1 MTSIDYTHG
10 KIPGQDSGIEVRHSM
25 CDICTPGMQCGL
37 DVLVKDGKIIKV
49 EGTEGFPVSNGHL
62 CTKGA
67 GNRQFVYR
75 EDRILTPLKRV
86 GERGEGKFEPI
97 SWDEAL
103 NLISEKFLQVR
114 RDYGADKAAFY
125 SGYQKY
131 YRFMLRRFAGA
142 FGTQNY
148 GTESSACF
156 TSGAMAWQVASGTS
170 MGMNL
175 PNAEL
180 VIGWG
185 QNGFFSRYPI
195 VRNEIANREKRGMK
209 IMIVDPRITP
219 ASQRLADLHL
229 RPHLGTDGAL
239 ALSIAHVLIEND
251 WVDHDYIDKYVHG
264 FAEYSDYV
272 KQFTPEKGEE
282 LTGVPAADII
292 AAAELIHSCHG
303 ICIPE
308 SSTLGHHRNGMQNY
322 RALMSLLII
331 TGNFDRKGAQLPVEF
346 SFMERASGFSSHE
359 EEFMEEKYP
368 EDAPK
373 AIGSAEFPLWYY
385 LRHDMQANK
394 LADNILK
401 QDENSVKVLLG
412 LGMNYRMFTEDN
424 KYIEALKKLEMF
436 VDVDIFMSDTAKYA
450 DIVLPACTSLEREQ
464 FISYPG
470 GMVWYT
476 NKAIEPL
483 GESKSDPEILSLLA
497 QRMDLDDPLLK
508 GGYDACVSYIIRDLP
523 ITLEELKAA
532 ELPFKL
538 PGFTPYQIGS
548 TLEKGLPTP
557 TGKLELYSEIIASHP
572 EWGLDPL
579 PTYTPPYNL
588 DPEKYPFRLC
598 AGARIPNAI
607 HSRLHDLPWERNL
620 LPEPSVEMSMEDAD
634 ALGIELGD
642 DVEIVTNIGSLTFK
656 AIPTATVMA
665 GDVFIYH
672 GYREMDI
679 NSILDGTNLDPYT
692 GFPAYRSAYCNIR
705 RIS

>member
-1 MTSIDYTHG
+1 MTVIDYMHG
-10 KIPGQDSGIEVRHSM
+10 KVPGTDSGIEIHHSM

-37 DVLVKDGKIIKV
+37 DAYVKDGKIIKI
-49 EGTEGFPVSNGHL
+49 EGTEGFPVSSGKL

-103 NLISEKFLQVR
+103 DTISAKFLEVR
-114 RDYGADKAAFY
+114 EKYGADKAAFY
-125 SGYQKY
+125 SGYSKY

-142 FGTQNY
+142 YGTQNY

-156 TSGAMAWQVASGTS
+156 TSGWMAWQVASGRE
-170 MGMNL
+170 MGMDMG
-175 PNAEL
+175 NAEL
-180 VIGWG
+180 LIGWG
-185 QNGFFSRYPI
+185 ANGFHSRYPM
-195 VRNEIANREKRGMK
+195 VRNEIRNKQNRGMK

-239 ALSIAHVLIEND
+239 ALAIAHVLIENG
-251 WVDHDYIDKYVHG
+251 WVDLPYIEKYVHG
-264 FAEYSDYV
+264 FEEYKAYV
-272 KQFTPEKGEE
+272 QQFTPEKGEE
-282 LTGVPAADII
+282 LTGVPAKDII
-292 AAAELIHSCHG
+292 AAAEMIHSSKG

-331 TGNFDRKGAQLPVEF
+331 TGNVDRKGAQLPTVF
-346 SFMERASGFSSHE
+346 SFMERPSGFSTHE
-359 EEFMEEKYP
+359 EEFMDEKYP

-373 AIGSAEFPLWYY
+373 AIGADEFPLWYHI
-385 LRHDMQANK
+385 RKDMQANR

-401 QDENSVKVLLG
+401 QDEHSVKVLLA

-424 KYIEALKKLEMF
+424 KYIEALKKLDMF
-436 VDVDIFMSDTAKYA
+436 VDVDLFMTDTAKYA
-450 DIVLPACTSLEREQ
+450 DIVLPACSSLEREQ

-470 GMVWYT
+470 GMVWYFP
-476 NKAIEPL
+476 KAIEPL

-497 QRMDLDDPLLK
+497 RKMDLDDDLLK
-508 GGYDACVSYIIRDLP
+508 EGYEACVRWIIRDLSLDLDEMKTEKP
-523 ITLEELKAA
+523 V
-532 ELPFKL
+532 KL
-538 PGFTPYQIGS
+538 PGFKPYEIGS
-548 TLEKGLPTP
+548 SLEKGLPTP

-579 PTYTPPYNL
+579 PTYTPPYNP
-588 DPEKYPFRLC
+588 DPEAYPFRLC
-598 AGARIPNAI
+598 AGARIPNAL
-607 HSRLHDLPWERNL
+607 HSRLHDVPWERSL
-620 LPEPSVEMSMEDAD
+620 LPEPSVEMSPEDAE

-642 DVEIVTNIGSLTFK
+642 DVEIITNIGSLTFK
-656 AIPTATVMA
+656 AIPTATIMP

-672 GYREMDI
+672 GYREKDI
-679 NSILDGTNLDPYT
+679 NSILDGDNLDPYT